1 MNQIL
6 KIKFKI
12 SLFLSAFFL
21 LNRGVSLAEFT
32 EITDESTVANTNIA
46 ESNFLENS
54 FGIITVL
61 LALVFIFS
69 LIGFLIAGV
78 KYIIAGGSEATLED
92 AKKIWV
98 SSLVGVSVSLL
109 GYVILNLIKY
119 LS

>member
-1 MNQIL
+1 MNKIL
-6 KIKFKI
+6 KKNLKLALFII
-12 SLFLSAFFL
+12 AFLSFA
-21 LNRGVSLAEFT
+21 GDSLAEFT
-32 EITDESTVANTNIA
+32 EIIDESTVANNAIV

-54 FGIITVL
+54 FGVITIL

-69 LIGFLIAGV
+69 LIGFLIAGI
-78 KYIIAGGSEATLED
+78 KYVIAGGSEKTLED
-92 AKKIWV
+92 AKKVWI